1 MRVLIT
7 LWLSQSNCTLFD
19 GRSEEC
25 PPIPR
30 AGDLIQHDTKPVR
43 VEGVQYIYSGT
54 GVEVQLLA

>member
-7 LWLSQSNCTLFD
+7 LWLSQNNCTLFD
-19 GRSEEC
+19 GQSEKC

-30 AGDLIQHDTKPVR
+30 AGDLIQYDAKPVR